1 MNKLDAIRARW
12 AAATPGP
19 WIMERSGPCY
29 EVVRRPGGLRIA
41 WVPYDFGPDEDEA
54 NAIAIA
60 DARADIPLLLAVA
73 EAAREWRW
81 SRLEYADAVAALE
94 NATADMGDCV
104 VGALEWR
111 VDGAEESMR
120 DADVR
125 LCAAIAPLMEVKE

>member
-54 NAIAIA
+54 NAVAIA
-60 DARADIPLLLAVA
+60 HARADIPLLLAVA
-73 EAAREWRW
+73 DELAAFLRVMNGAPSEFAFMSLLEGLEIVMRPLLKEERWRR
-81 SRLEYADAVAALE
+81 SR
-94 NATADMGDCV
+94 
-104 VGALEWR
+104 
-111 VDGAEESMR
+111 S
-120 DADVR
+120 
-125 LCAAIAPLMEVKE
+125 